1 MSTDTDAIEPAVAD
15 AVAAPLDLLL
25 ADAAF
30 GALRPPRADRGPNGH
45 GADRGG
51 VPHRRKEPRVTS
63 DANVSNPQG
72 AVLASALLNRLP
84 ALTDEL
90 LKRVLK
96 QSDID
101 GDDRPV
107 PIDDLHQ
114 SLQDNLTFMF
124 SNLGRPGSHDLAAPR
139 RTGRRRAE

>member
-1 MSTDTDAIEPAVAD
+1 MSTDTDAIGPAVAD

-51 VPHRRKEPRVTS
+51 VPHRRKEPRVTP

-101 GDDRPV
+101 GNQGDIYGDDRPV

-114 SLQDNLTFMF
+114 SLQDNLTFML
-124 SNLGRPGSHDLAAPR
+124 SNLGCAGSHDL
-139 RTGRRRAE
+139 G